1 MKYRKKPVEVEA
13 FQYTGELINAPE
25 WAKEAFEK
33 NIMFY
38 GVSYLKGTHQL
49 FIKTL
54 EGNHHVSIN
63 DYIIKGIKGELY
75 PCKADIFNATYE
87 PVEEENIICGST
99 GVKCSNCQPCCNSR
113 RKANE

>member
-25 WAKEAFEK
+25 WAKEAFENK
-33 NIMFY
+33 TIYY
-38 GVSYLKGTHQL
+38 GPLNFRDNHEL
-49 FIKTL
+49 FIDTL
-54 EGNHHVSIN
+54 EGRHHVSKN
-63 DYIIKGIKGELY
+63 DYIIKGVKGELY
-75 PCKADIFNATYE
+75 PCKPDIFNATYE

-113 RKANE
+113 KEI